1 MLWGWLDTAKDN
13 YPCLAPDFEV
23 CLGWEL
29 LEVLFAAVDRQD
41 PFVADNMWN
50 QVRVLDIL
58 HDAESMM
65 SS

>member
-29 LEVLFAAVDRQD
+29 IEVLFAAVDRQD

-50 QVRVLDIL
+50 QVQRPL
-58 HDAESMM
+58 
-65 SS
+65 